1 METAIVIAVA
11 AVAIATGALL
21 WVRRLREQ
29 LRTVRAE
36 SARRRARA
44 QEEATRADEAERRAA
59 EAREA
64 TAWERE
70 QRDAVLAAFETVAG
84 NVHAMATVQ
93 LQLLDG
99 IEQRLTDPELMGEV
113 MRADHAAA
121 QMIRKAQT
129 LLVMC
134 GIWPARREPQPVS
147 LFDCVRGA
155 QSRILEY
162 GRIEVHGGQHL
173 HVAAPAAEGMM
184 HAVAEL
190 LENAADFS
198 PSSSQVVVSI
208 REVAAGAAIQIDD
221 AGLGMP
227 SDVLEQALGRLRGGQ
242 ELVDLGAMPKLGLAC
257 VGRWSRELGFS
268 VELSAGSAY
277 GGTRAA
283 VFVPNGLL
291 TEPSTAEEGP
301 VEEPAEV
308 ISAPARADGE
318 TALPRRR
325 SRRRPGEETGEHRRP
340 VVPEPAR
347 TAPVSDW
354 SPQAARAS
362 VAGVLA
368 GTERGRA
375 RVRQAREQ
383 TMSPDPDRVP
393 PQEHPREHGQEGSR

>member
-1 METAIVIAVA
+1 MDQAIVTAASAVA
-11 AVAIATGALL
+11 VAVASLL
-21 WVRRLREQ
+21 WVRRLRRQ
-29 LRTVRAE
+29 LRAARIDAARCRSVAEEHAVR
-36 SARRRARA
+36 
-44 QEEATRADEAERRAA
+44 TRAA
-59 EAREA
+59 EERAAAARED
-64 TAWERE
+64 TAYERE

-93 LQLLDG
+93 LQTLDG
-99 IEQRLTDPELMGEV
+99 IEQQLTDPELMGEV

-134 GIWPARREPQPVS
+134 GIWPARRESQPVS
-147 LFDCVRGA
+147 LFDIVRGA

-162 GRIEVHGGQHL
+162 GRIEVHGGQQL
-173 HVAAPAAEGMM
+173 HVAAPAAEGLM

-190 LENAADFS
+190 LENATDFS
-198 PSSSQVVVSI
+198 PSSAPVAVSI
-208 REVAAGAAIQIDD
+208 REVGAGAVVQIDD

-227 SDVLEQALGRLRGGQ
+227 SDVLEQALARLRGRQ
-242 ELVDLGAMPKLGLAC
+242 RLVDLGAMPKLGLAS

-268 VELSAGSAY
+268 VELSDGSAH
-277 GGTRAA
+277 GGTRATL
-283 VFVPNGLL
+283 FVPHGLL
-291 TEPSTAEEGP
+291 TEGAGAEPDDVVE
-301 VEEPAEV
+301 EEPAEV

-318 TALPRRR
+318 TSLPRRR

-340 VVPEPAR
+340 VVPAPAAA
-347 TAPVSDW
+347 TADW

-375 RVRQAREQ
+375 RVRQARDQ
-383 TMSPDPDRVP
+383 ADRTAHEFP
-393 PQEHPREHGQEGSR
+393 PERPRGHTEEGPR